1 MKKFIAS
8 QNIQAFV
15 DGQKLDLDRYDF
27 EEQSPLSTKE
37 VSVVID
43 FENEEIEGDCIAYGG
58 WYELSVDECLEYI
71 QSIDKPIRNFDD
83 ILEKYLAY

>member
-1 MKKFIAS
+1 MKKIIAS

-27 EEQSPLSTKE
+27 EEQSTLSTKE

-43 FENEEIEGDCIAYGG
+43 FENEEIAGDCIAYGE
-58 WYELSVDECLEYI
+58 WFELSVDECLAYI
-71 QSIDKPIRNFDD
+71 QFIDKPIRNFDD
-83 ILEKYLAY
+83 ILEKCLA